1 MVFSQLSQTQP
12 RHTGGCCSFVEEFS
26 RAFFPPIRP
35 RMGRVRVC
43 VHLAAG
49 WWMFIVLLIILL
61 LFVYYN
67 LAEKGHS
74 HTDVHILG
82 WFYFWKATPTMLLHA
97 SNRWQSTRT
106 QPPLIAGYEWFVM
119 KIVHSPCFPSFR
131 CAVHLE
137 RKIINNGKRMGI
149 VLVSETH
156 THTHTARH
164 ILHSLDHH
172 RKPSIGLL

>member
-1 MVFSQLSQTQP
+1 
-12 RHTGGCCSFVEEFS
+12 
-26 RAFFPPIRP
+26 
-35 RMGRVRVC
+35 
-43 VHLAAG
+43 
-49 WWMFIVLLIILL
+49 MFIVLLIILL

-74 HTDVHILG
+74 HTHRRTHFGLVLFLESNTNNAPARQQSMAI
-82 WFYFWKATPTMLLHA
+82 YAYPT
-97 SNRWQSTRT
+97 T
-106 QPPLIAGYEWFVM
+106 PLIAGYEWFVM

-156 THTHTARH
+156 THTARH

>member
-1 MVFSQLSQTQP
+1 M
-12 RHTGGCCSFVEEFS
+12 C
-26 RAFFPPIRP
+26 
-35 RMGRVRVC
+35 VC
-43 VHLAAG
+43 VCTPCCGL
-49 WWMFIVLLIILL
+49 MNVYCFTDYFIVVCILQSSR
-61 LFVYYN
+61 
-67 LAEKGHS
+67 KGTFT